1 MQVKDWIQL
10 VLLIITFLS
19 ILVAA
24 AKVITMAQFAIKL
37 QDTRITNLENLNIEN
52 TQMKEELATINGKVD
67 VMTQEIERM
76 RNRLDRFLD
85 TTTPVRLDRFLDTT
99 ASVR

>member
-10 VLLIITFLS
+10 ILLMITLLS
-19 ILVAA
+19 ILTAA

-85 TTTPVRLDRFLDTT
+85 TSAPVR
-99 ASVR
+99 

>member
-10 VLLIITFLS
+10 ILLMITLLS
-19 ILVAA
+19 ILTAA

-76 RNRLDRFLD
+76 RNRLDRYLD
-85 TTTPVRLDRFLDTT
+85 TSAPAR
-99 ASVR
+99 

>member
-1 MQVKDWIQL
+1 MQIKDWIQL

-37 QDTRITNLENLNIEN
+37 QDNRITNLENLNIEN

-67 VMTQEIERM
+67 VMTHEIERM

-85 TTTPVRLDRFLDTT
+85 TTS
-99 ASVR
+99 SVR